1 MNTIGGSSGNL
12 FEMVFSAGPMVK
24 FVLVMLL
31 LFSVVS
37 WAIIIYKYRLF
48 NNVEKETLKFLN
60 LYKKEGQNVPL
71 LYEASRRFIYTPYT
85 KLYKAAYE
93 EYRRL
98 WRHKSLPNSS
108 FGTNSNE
115 NIQRVM
121 KKTLL
126 AEIYEME
133 RALPFLATTGNTAP
147 FIGLFGTVWGIMNS
161 FHGIGMKGS
170 ANLAVVAPGIS
181 EALIAT
187 AMGLAAAI
195 PAVVAYNFFTSR
207 LNKIVS
213 EAETFSDEIM
223 MIFSSSFNKKETV
236 KSAAK

>member
-1 MNTIGGSSGNL
+1 MNTISSSNGNL

-24 FVLVMLL
+24 FVLIVLL

-37 WAIIIYKYRLF
+37 WAITFYKYRLF
-48 NNVEKETLKFLN
+48 INIEKETLKFLN
-60 LYKKEGQNVPL
+60 LYKKEAQNVPL
-71 LYEASRRFIYTPYT
+71 LYETSRRFIYTPYT
-85 KLYKAAYE
+85 KLYRAAYE

-108 FGTNSNE
+108 FSTNSKE

-147 FIGLFGTVWGIMNS
+147 FIGLFGTVWGIMTS
-161 FHGIGMKGS
+161 FQDIGMKGS

-187 AMGLAAAI
+187 AMGLVAAI

-213 EAETFSDEIM
+213 EAETFSDEIILM
-223 MIFSSSFNKKETV
+223 FSSSPNKEETA
-236 KSAAK
+236 KSAVK

>member
-1 MNTIGGSSGNL
+1 LDIISGTSGNI
-12 FEMVFSAGPMVK
+12 FDMIFGAGPMVK
-24 FVLVMLL
+24 SVILLLL

-48 NNVEKETLKFLN
+48 SSIEKESQKFLH
-60 LYKKEGQNVPL
+60 LYKKEAQNVPL
-71 LYEASRRFIYTPYT
+71 LYETSRRHIYTPHA

-98 WRHKSLPNSS
+98 WRHKNLSNSPFS
-108 FGTNSNE
+108 TNIKE
-115 NIQRVM
+115 NIQRVLR
-121 KKTLL
+121 KTLL
-126 AEIYEME
+126 SEVYEME
-133 RALPFLATTGNTAP
+133 RALPFLATTGNSAP

-161 FHGIGMKGS
+161 FQGIGVQGS

-195 PAVVAYNFFTSR
+195 PAVVSSHVKVSALLTA
-207 LNKIVS
+207 LNY
-213 EAETFSDEIM
+213 AT
-223 MIFSSSFNKKETV
+223 
-236 KSAAK
+236 

>member
-1 MNTIGGSSGNL
+1 MNAISGSNGNL

-24 FVLVMLL
+24 FVLIVLL
-31 LFSVVS
+31 LFSVAS

-48 NNVEKETLKFLN
+48 NNIEKETLNFLN
-60 LYKKEGQNVPL
+60 LYRKEAQNVPL
-71 LYEASRRFIYTPYT
+71 LYEASRRFVYTPYT

-98 WRHKSLPNSS
+98 WRHKKLPNSS
-108 FGTNSNE
+108 FSTNAKE

-126 AEIYEME
+126 AEINEME
-133 RALPFLATTGNTAP
+133 KFLPFLATTGNTAP

-161 FHGIGMKGS
+161 FQDIGMKGS

-187 AMGLAAAI
+187 AMGLVAAI

-207 LNKIVS
+207 LNKTVS
-213 EAETFSDEIM
+213 EAETFSDEIIS
-223 MIFSSSFNKKETV
+223 IFSSSAEKKET
-236 KSAAK
+236 A